1 MSKQGLYKL
10 KTNFLI
16 TVDTAFLQGVKK
28 LFRIGEEQKEL
39 VDPYFLMNFAGKE
52 VGVYETYLAKFCEK

>member
-1 MSKQGLYKL
+1 MSKQRLYKL

-52 VGVYETYLAKFCEK
+52 VGVYETYLAKLGIG